1 MVRRLRMTCWRSA
14 LEDLMRRK
22 CFSSRGITVRLRS
35 VFLRLVA
42 CLQVF
47 KDPINTSYARS
58 CIEIL
63 GLLFTCIF
71 EGYMGRR
78 TNLLTFLS
86 FTTVMYFGISIRGI
100 STITKEVFVFIAS
113 FQSVCQYSH
122 RPLHTPSIQHHCAR
136 RLLEFSQPGQALGR
150 SWPPS

>member
-1 MVRRLRMTCWRSA
+1 MTCWRSA

-78 TNLLTFLS
+78 INLLTFLS

-100 STITKEVFVFIAS
+100 STITKQVFVFIAS
-113 FQSVCQYSH
+113 FQSVSANILIVLYTLCLSNISAALDDSWIFH
-122 RPLHTPSIQHHCAR
+122 SLVKHWGRGD
-136 RLLEFSQPGQALGR
+136 PG
-150 SWPPS
+150 PPS

>member
-1 MVRRLRMTCWRSA
+1 MVPRLKMTCWRSA
-14 LEDLMRRK
+14 LEDQMRRK
-22 CFSSRGITVRLRS
+22 CCSSRGITVWLRS
-35 VFLRLVA
+35 VSLRLV
-42 CLQVF
+42 
-47 KDPINTSYARS
+47 ARS

-100 STITKEVFVFIAS
+100 STITKKVFVFIAS
-113 FQSVCQYSH
+113 FQSVSANILIVLYTLRLSNISALNDSWIFH
-122 RPLHTPSIQHHCAR
+122 SLVKHWGRGDPGPHCD
-136 RLLEFSQPGQALGR
+136 
-150 SWPPS
+150 